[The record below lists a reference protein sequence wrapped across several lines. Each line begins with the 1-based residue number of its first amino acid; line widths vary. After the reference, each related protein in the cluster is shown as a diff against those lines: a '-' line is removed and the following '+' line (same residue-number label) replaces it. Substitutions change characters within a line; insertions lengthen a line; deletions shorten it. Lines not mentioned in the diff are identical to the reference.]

1 MKKPSRILILSGVFL
16 ADIAGPPILLKA
28 LIKEL
33 IKNNYQVTVLTFGQK
48 SEAGEYPYPI
58 KVVSEQWP
66 FFLKYLIYLIKGLVL
81 ACRSDVL
88 YNQDLYTAG
97 LTSLIIRKILR
108 KKLVTRFVGDSAW
121 ERALNRKETTDDI
134 LTFQQ
139 KRYSAS
145 TERRKRIRKKILLNS
160 DKVIVVSH
168 FLRDLAQRIGV
179 DRAKIKVIYNSIGFL
194 EDKAKNLSKEE
205 LKKELGLSGR
215 IMLTNA
221 RLTPWKG
228 IDMLI
233 EIMPDLLKRYGQLKF
248 MVIGQGPERASLE
261 KLIKNLNLENRV
273 FLLGRVSRQE
283 VIDYLKAADLFV
295 LNSNYE
301 GMSHCLLEAMKT
313 GAPII
318 ATKAGGNPET
328 IRDKETG
335 MLVDYRHKEQWLEA
349 IGFILDNPTLAR
361 QMAENA
367 QKDLQRFSWPD
378 LIRKTINVFQNLQ

>member
-33 IKNNYQVTVLTFGQK
+33 ISQGYQVNVLTFGQK
-48 SEAGEYPYPI
+48 SEARKYPYSV
-58 KVVSEQWP
+58 KVVSGQWP
-66 FFLKYLIYLIKGLVL
+66 FFLKSLIYLIKGMIL
-81 ACRSDVL
+81 ACQADIL

-97 LTSLIIRKILR
+97 LTSLIIKKILR

-121 ERALNRKETTDDI
+121 ETALNKKETTDDI

-139 KRYSAS
+139 KKYSAS

-160 DKVIVVSH
+160 DKIIVVSH
-168 FLRDLAQRIGV
+168 FLRDLAQGIGV
-179 DRAKIKVIYNSIGFL
+179 KRAKIKVIYNSIGFL
-194 EDKAKNLSKEE
+194 EDKAKNISREE

-233 EIMPDLLKRYGQLKF
+233 EIMPDLLKRYSQLKF
-248 MVIGQGPERASLE
+248 MVIGQGPEQANLE
-261 KLIKNLNLENRV
+261 KLIRNLNLENQV

-283 VIDYLKAADLFV
+283 VIDYLRASDLFV

-301 GMSHCLLEAMKT
+301 DRHFHYSH
-313 GAPII
+313 
-318 ATKAGGNPET
+318 
-328 IRDKETG
+328 
-335 MLVDYRHKEQWLEA
+335 
-349 IGFILDNPTLAR
+349 
-361 QMAENA
+361 
-367 QKDLQRFSWPD
+367 
-378 LIRKTINVFQNLQ
+378 

>member
-33 IKNNYQVTVLTFGQK
+33 IKNGYQVSVLTFGQK
-48 SEAGEYPYPI
+48 SEAGKYPYPV
-58 KVVSEQWP
+58 KVVSDQWP

-81 ACRSDVL
+81 ACGSDIL
-88 YNQDLYTAG
+88 YNQDLYAPG
-97 LTSLIIRKILR
+97 LTSLIIKKILR

-121 ERALNRKETTDDI
+121 ETALNKKETTDDI

-145 TERRKRIRKKILLNS
+145 TERRKRIRKRILLNS

-194 EDKAKNLSKEE
+194 EDKTKNLSKEE

-233 EIMPDLLKRYGQLKF
+233 EILPDLLKKYSQLKF
-248 MVIGQGPERASLE
+248 MVIGQGPEQANLE

-273 FLLGRVSRQE
+273 FLLGRVSRQK

-295 LNSNYE
+295 LNTNYE

-313 GAPII
+313 GTSII

-335 MLVDYRHKEQWLEA
+335 MLVDYRNKEQWLEA
-349 IGFILDNPTLAR
+349 IGFVLDNPALAR
-361 QMAENA
+361 QMAGNA

-378 LIRKTINVFQNLQ
+378 LVRKTINLFQNL